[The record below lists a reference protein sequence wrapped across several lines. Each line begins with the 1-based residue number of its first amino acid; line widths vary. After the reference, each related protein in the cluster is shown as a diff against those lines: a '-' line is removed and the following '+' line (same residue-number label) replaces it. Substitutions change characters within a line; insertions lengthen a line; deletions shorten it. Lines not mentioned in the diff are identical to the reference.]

1 MNLFKTR
8 DIKVIS
14 ILMLVACI
22 GASVFITSCKNE
34 QKGEIDKKAVAQI
47 GFYET
52 YLYKDIAQDISKLCE
67 ATGDSTLLKNK
78 INVYDERPVVCNATK
93 SDTTAINAVIEKHG
107 KDILPANLKLMW
119 TQEPENG
126 YFQLIALKTDASGK
140 PAMTGESIIK
150 ADVTK
155 NDLNGHET
163 YTAIAITLDK
173 ESTKKFSRFSADNI
187 GRPIAIIYKDKVL
200 SYPTVQCQIDGG
212 TVELTGNFD
221 EEEANDFV
229 DMLYGKK

>member
-1 MNLFKTR
+1 MKLFKTR

-22 GASVFITSCKNE
+22 GASVFITSCKEE

-67 ATGDSTLLKNK
+67 AIGDSTLLKNK
-78 INVYDERPVVCNATK
+78 INVYDEGPVVFNATK

-155 NDLNGHET
+155 NDRNGHEK

-173 ESTKKFSRFSADNI
+173 EGTKKFSRFSADNI

-221 EEEANDFV
+221 EQKANDFV
-229 DMLYGKK
+229 DMIYGKK

>member
-1 MNLFKTR
+1 MKLFKTR

-14 ILMLVACI
+14 ILMLVACF
-22 GASVFITSCKNE
+22 GALVFITSCKKE

-52 YLYKDIAQDISKLCE
+52 YLHKDIAQDISKLCE
-67 ATGDSTLLKNK
+67 AAGDSTLLKNK
-78 INVYDERPVVCNATK
+78 NVYDEGPVVCNATK

-119 TQEPENG
+119 TQEPYNG

-150 ADVTK
+150 ANVA
-155 NDLNGHET
+155 NNNRNGQEK

-173 ESTKKFSRFSADNI
+173 EGTKKFSSFSADNI

-212 TVELTGNFD
+212 TLELTGNFD
-221 EEEANDFV
+221 EQKANELV
-229 DMLYGKK
+229 DSFYGKK